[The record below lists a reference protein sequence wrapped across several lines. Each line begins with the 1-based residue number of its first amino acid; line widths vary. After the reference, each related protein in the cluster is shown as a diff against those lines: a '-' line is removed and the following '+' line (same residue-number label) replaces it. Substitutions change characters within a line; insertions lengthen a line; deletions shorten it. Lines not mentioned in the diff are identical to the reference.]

1 MQTKLAMINYYYTE
15 MTMLH
20 EEGGAFYRPL
30 FFDFPDDDKA
40 YDNVTNNVMLG
51 DHLKVSQQH
60 LDQDETDY
68 YFPEGTWCSVMNISS
83 PCIKGPET
91 VMLPSR
97 LYQSWVHIRD
107 GGIVP
112 LQTGLIGPEI
122 KTRTT

>member
-60 LDQDETDY
+60 LD
-68 YFPEGTWCSVMNISS
+68 
-83 PCIKGPET
+83 
-91 VMLPSR
+91 
-97 LYQSWVHIRD
+97 
-107 GGIVP
+107 
-112 LQTGLIGPEI
+112 
-122 KTRTT
+122 